1 MKFYTEKSIQE
12 CELILMKKINCYKNY
27 NLSNVLSE
35 IGKRNA
41 IGELK
46 KEKFWLKKTN
56 IFYPRILGR
65 NFYGSLLKQNYKTY
79 IIGHFRF
86 SNIYYSVWIILFIL
100 STCYFTIIN
109 NIFIGLCV
117 NIAIAILFFVI
128 SLGEIIMTKKE
139 EKFILDLLE
148 LLK

>member
-65 NFYGSLLKQNYKTY
+65 NFYGSLLKQNNKT
-79 IIGHFRF
+79 
-86 SNIYYSVWIILFIL
+86 
-100 STCYFTIIN
+100 
-109 NIFIGLCV
+109 
-117 NIAIAILFFVI
+117 
-128 SLGEIIMTKKE
+128 
-139 EKFILDLLE
+139 
-148 LLK
+148 

>member
-46 KEKFWLKKTN
+46 KEKF
-56 IFYPRILGR
+56 YPRILGR
-65 NFYGSLLKQNYKTY
+65 NFYGSLLKQNNKTY

>member
-46 KEKFWLKKTN
+46 KEKFWL
-56 IFYPRILGR
+56 
-65 NFYGSLLKQNYKTY
+65 
-79 IIGHFRF
+79 
-86 SNIYYSVWIILFIL
+86 
-100 STCYFTIIN
+100 
-109 NIFIGLCV
+109 
-117 NIAIAILFFVI
+117 
-128 SLGEIIMTKKE
+128 
-139 EKFILDLLE
+139 
-148 LLK
+148 